1 MWFDETKLPFVRP
14 SPNLPSLTSMLVY
27 PGLVAFEA
35 TNLSVGRGTDIAFQR
50 LGAPW
55 LKSREVAD
63 LLNDRL
69 MPGVKFEAE
78 SFTPDHPTDN
88 KFPGQRVNGVRVVVT
103 DRDRFNPARVGAALV
118 WAIAKTSPSDLTFRA
133 QRFDDLF
140 GTARLRDALVRGEDP
155 DTVMD
160 RELPSVAVFREMVKP
175 YLLYH

>member
-1 MWFDETKLPFVRP
+1 
-14 SPNLPSLTSMLVY
+14 
-27 PGLVAFEA
+27 
-35 TNLSVGRGTDIAFQR
+35 
-50 LGAPW
+50 
-55 LKSREVAD
+55 
-63 LLNDRL
+63 